1 MSVRSALEL
10 LSAAYTVHS
19 GFAEGRI
26 LESGAQCRPSFK
38 NNLPQIIQSNAKLM
52 HVNGLY
58 RHGYL
63 IAPAIVDSVL
73 AILLNN
79 NESLA
84 HQFQLANQ
92 ESSHA
97 HLC

>member
-26 LESGAQCRPSFK
+26 LEFGAQCRPSFK
-38 NNLPQIIQSNAKLM
+38 NNLPQIIHSDSKLM

-73 AILLNN
+73 AILINN
-79 NESLA
+79 NGSIA
-84 HQFQLANQ
+84 KQFHLANQ
-92 ESSHA
+92 ESPHA